1 MLQREFKYASVD
13 MFLVEEDGQRKLK
26 VEMTYGRRKN
36 LAVIRTITSH
46 IQVGYLRCL
55 CMHTPR
61 PQNMINGVTKGFEYK
76 MRLVRPVVPHV

>member
-46 IQVGYLRCL
+46 IQVGYL
-55 CMHTPR
+55 
-61 PQNMINGVTKGFEYK
+61 
-76 MRLVRPVVPHV
+76 